1 MTPYKYLR
9 GSRDSR
15 EVVEYEISRRGQYIT
30 TCVVNVDLLL
40 CGIKVFPCGNGD
52 DVRLTPEQQVEI
64 LELVQAER
72 RKITDRYPVK
82 TYEGWHQSG
91 LPTFEDYCFPGD
103 TVDEEMVEYFVNS
116 VPPVLLRASCTQA
129 GEPHSHE
136 QDERGSHRP
145 TYITFHDLGGGCWQF
160 DGYCFE
166 GENTNRVE
174 KTYRQQRFEKRLA
187 EARREAE
194 QHG

>member
-1 MTPYKYLR
+1 MIFSFFVI
-9 GSRDSR
+9 GSTRKLFCRSR
-15 EVVEYEISRRGQYIT
+15 SPTDFHCIAGQ
-30 TCVVNVDLLL
+30 
-40 CGIKVFPCGNGD
+40 
-52 DVRLTPEQQVEI
+52 
-64 LELVQAER
+64 
-72 RKITDRYPVK
+72 
-82 TYEGWHQSG
+82 
-91 LPTFEDYCFPGD
+91 CFPGD

-166 GENTNRVE
+166 GENTNRIE

>member
-1 MTPYKYLR
+1 
-9 GSRDSR
+9 
-15 EVVEYEISRRGQYIT
+15 
-30 TCVVNVDLLL
+30 
-40 CGIKVFPCGNGD
+40 
-52 DVRLTPEQQVEI
+52 
-64 LELVQAER
+64 
-72 RKITDRYPVK
+72 
-82 TYEGWHQSG
+82 
-91 LPTFEDYCFPGD
+91 
-103 TVDEEMVEYFVNS
+103 MVEYFVNS